1 MLSVT
6 EAQAAIYTHVPLLTI
21 TQTGLR
27 ELTGSVL
34 AESIFMERDQPPF
47 QRVMMDG
54 IAVRSSATTRDF
66 RIVGTQAAGAPPIL
80 LTKDDECIEVMTG
93 AELPVGCDC
102 VIPVEQIK
110 RSADRAQL
118 LESTAISPW
127 LNVHRRGSDALQG
140 RSILQPGV
148 RLGATEV
155 AVLASAGYATAQVR
169 QSPRIALVSTGDELV
184 EPGEPIQNWQIR
196 RSNTYAL
203 RSALEQHG
211 HRQVIDRHLADDL
224 PLLRHTIDVLLQE
237 NDVLIL
243 SGGVSMGQF
252 DYVPQVLTELGVQ
265 CIFHKVEQRPGKPM
279 WFGIRNDGKVV
290 YALPGN
296 PVSTLICLY
305 RYVLP
310 GLLRSMAAA
319 TIPDEQITLQSAVK
333 AHPELSIFMPVR
345 LKHDDQAGI
354 LAEPCPTRGSGDFIS
369 LLGTQGFVELPPAQ
383 GMIDAG
389 TLVPF
394 YRW

>member
-6 EAQAAIYTHVPLLTI
+6 EAQATIYANVPLLTI
-21 TQTGLR
+21 TRTGLR

-66 RIVGTQAAGAPPIL
+66 RIAGTQAAGAPPL
-80 LTKDDECIEVMTG
+80 SLTRDDECIEVMTG

-110 RSADRAQL
+110 RSTDRARL
-118 LESTAISPW
+118 LESAAINPW

-140 RSILQPGV
+140 QSILEPGV
-148 RLGATEV
+148 RLGATEI

-184 EPGEPIQNWQIR
+184 EPGEPIENWQIR

-211 HRQVIDRHLADDL
+211 HRQIIDRHLADDL
-224 PLLRHTIDVLLQE
+224 PALRHTIDVLLQE

-265 CIFHKVEQRPGKPM
+265 CILHKIAQRPGKPM
-279 WFGIRNDGKVV
+279 WFGVRSDGKAV

-310 GLLRSMAAA
+310 GLLRSMAAS
-319 TIPDEQITLQSAVK
+319 TLPVERITLRTAVR
-333 AHPELSIFMPVR
+333 AHPELTVFMPIR
-345 LKHDDQAGI
+345 LKHDEQAGMQME
-354 LAEPCPTRGSGDFIS
+354 LCPTRGSGDFIS

-394 YRW
+394 YLW